1 MTRFLY
7 RFTVVGFACFCL
19 IGQLHAQPYA
29 DDSPNRPYF
38 VNYGVTGTICGVG
51 LVANYLG
58 ITEVLG
64 KKEISSAE
72 LQALNKNVINGI
84 DSWALNLSPS
94 HVDAYENYSTY
105 TVAVSCALPG
115 LLLFD
120 KQIKRDWSDMLL
132 MYMETMTIT
141 TNIFEWSPLGPTFQN
156 KFRPITY
163 YVQLPKDQRNSGSY
177 RNSLYSGHVAA
188 VSAATFFMAKVYSDY
203 NPAIGKNKYLI
214 YAAALAP
221 PLFLSYL
228 RVAGLK
234 HFPSDVMVGMGV
246 GALVGII
253 VPELHRQQGRGV
265 SLGLFSSPE
274 GSGIALAWH
283 PMFLEQN

>member
-1 MTRFLY
+1 MKSY
-7 RFTVVGFACFCL
+7 RLKFSILVFFCAFFAKEAYP
-19 IGQLHAQPYA
+19 QSNT
-29 DDSPNRPYF
+29 DDISNHPFF
-38 VNYGVTGTICGVG
+38 VNYWVTGTICGVG
-51 LVANYLG
+51 VVANYLG

-64 KKEISSAE
+64 KKEISASE
-72 LQALNKNVINGI
+72 LQALNKNVFNGI
-84 DSWALNLSPS
+84 DSWALNLDPS
-94 HVDAYENYSTY
+94 HVNTYENYSTY

-163 YVQLPKDQRNSGSY
+163 YAQLPDNQRNSGSY

-188 VSAATFFMAKVYSDY
+188 VTAATFFMAKVYSDY
-203 NPAIGKNKYLI
+203 NPGIGSNKYLL
-214 YAAALAP
+214 YGAALAP

-234 HFPSDVMVGMGV
+234 HFPSDVAVGMGV

-265 SLGLFSSPE
+265 SFGLFSSPE
-274 GSGIALAWH
+274 GSGIAMAWH
-283 PMFLEQN
+283 PDFLQQN

>member
-1 MTRFLY
+1 MKIS
-7 RFTVVGFACFCL
+7 RFTLAVLVLSGCVAR
-19 IGQLHAQPYA
+19 INAQSNTA
-29 DDSPNRPYF
+29 DSAHHPYF
-38 VNYGVTGTICGVG
+38 VNYWASGTICGVG
-51 LVANYLG
+51 LAANFLG

-64 KKEISSAE
+64 KKEISPSE
-72 LQALNKNVINGI
+72 LQALNKNVFNGI
-84 DSWALNLSPS
+84 DSWALNLNPS
-94 HVDAYENYSTY
+94 HVAAYENYSTY

-120 KQIKRDWSDMLL
+120 RQIKRDWSDVLL

-163 YVQLPKDQRNSGSY
+163 YVQLPVDQRNSGSY
-177 RNSLYSGHVAA
+177 RNSLYSGHVGA
-188 VSAATFFMAKVYSDY
+188 VTAATFFMAKVYSDY
-203 NPAIGKNKYLI
+203 NPGIGNNKYLL
-214 YAAALAP
+214 YGAALVP

-246 GALVGII
+246 GALVGIV
-253 VPELHRQQGRGV
+253 VPEFHRSKNPKM

-274 GSGIALAWH
+274 GSGIALAWR
-283 PMFLEQN
+283 PNFLN